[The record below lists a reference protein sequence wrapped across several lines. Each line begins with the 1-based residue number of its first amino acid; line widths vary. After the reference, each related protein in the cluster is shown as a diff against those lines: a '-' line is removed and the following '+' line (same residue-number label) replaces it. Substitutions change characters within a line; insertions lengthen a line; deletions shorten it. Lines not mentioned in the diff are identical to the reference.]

1 MLVHS
6 QTEPTPQDMEP
17 LQTLY
22 KELLAPIKNKLEYVE
37 EEIRRELHSDIEVIS
52 RMSEYLARTKG
63 KRIRPALF
71 LLCARLLG
79 VKSDRD
85 VALAAVIEFLH
96 TATLI
101 HDDII
106 DTADTRR
113 GKATINAIW
122 GNELTVLLGDYLYLR
137 AMEIALTPRQIEV
150 LDILTEVTTKLI
162 EGEMIQLAK
171 RGDIGIS
178 EAEYMAIIQRK
189 TAFLFSGC
197 GRIPAVLAD
206 VPKAAAEAVSGYCFN
221 LGISFQIV
229 DDILDFTGKS
239 KVLGK
244 PLAKDLSEGTVTLPV
259 IYALKKTAPD
269 ETESIRTVMKE
280 GCSTEDKRQQ
290 ILHILKKYGAL
301 DEART
306 VAEDYASRAVT
317 SLDAFPASDAKKT
330 LITLPALV
338 IKRSY

>member
-137 AMEIALTPRQIEV
+137 GILVADSDIKRTRRLEHALAGRYPPPGKLQIFV
-150 LDILTEVTTKLI
+150 PAATVVILVVPI
-162 EGEMIQLAK
+162 
-171 RGDIGIS
+171 
-178 EAEYMAIIQRK
+178 
-189 TAFLFSGC
+189 
-197 GRIPAVLAD
+197 AD
-206 VPKAAAEAVSGYCFN
+206 VERRIGKDQVRERLALALQP
-221 LGISFQIV
+221 
-229 DDILDFTGKS
+229 LD
-239 KVLGK
+239 
-244 PLAKDLSEGTVTLPV
+244 A
-259 IYALKKTAPD
+259 
-269 ETESIRTVMKE
+269 IRTDYPAFETAAHDV
-280 GCSTEDKRQQ
+280 R
-290 ILHILKKYGAL
+290 ILAP
-301 DEART
+301 R
-306 VAEDYASRAVT
+306 
-317 SLDAFPASDAKKT
+317 
-330 LITLPALV
+330 
-338 IKRSY
+338 

>member
-1 MLVHS
+1 MQHI
-6 QTEPTPQDMEP
+6 QN
-17 LQTLY
+17 LY
-22 KELLAPIKNKLEYVE
+22 KELLAPIKDKLEAVE
-37 EEIRRELHSDIEVIS
+37 EEISRELRSDVEVIS

-71 LLCARLLG
+71 LLCSRLLG

-85 VALAAVIEFLH
+85 VALATVIEFLH

-113 GKATINAIW
+113 GRATINSIW

-137 AMEIALTPRQIEV
+137 AMDIALTPRKIEV
-150 LDILTEVTTKLI
+150 LDILTDVTMKLI

-171 RGDIGIS
+171 RGDMEIT
-178 EAEYMAIIQRK
+178 EDEYMEIIQRK
-189 TAFLFSGC
+189 TAHLFSGC
-197 GRIPAVLAD
+197 GRIPAILAD
-206 VPKAAAEAVSGYCFN
+206 APDATAGAIADYCFN

-229 DDILDFTGKS
+229 DDILDFTGEG

-244 PLAKDLSEGTVTLPV
+244 PVANDLSEGTATLPV
-259 IYALKKTAPD
+259 IYALGKADKSEI
-269 ETESIRTVMKE
+269 ETVRKIMKE
-280 GCSTEDKRQQ
+280 GYSANEERHQ
-290 ILHILKKYGAL
+290 LLNILKKYGTL
-301 DEART
+301 DKSRT
-306 VAEDYASRAVT
+306 IAEEYASKAVR
-317 SLDAFPASDAKKT
+317 SLDSFPLSDAKEILT
-330 LITLPALV
+330 TLPSFV